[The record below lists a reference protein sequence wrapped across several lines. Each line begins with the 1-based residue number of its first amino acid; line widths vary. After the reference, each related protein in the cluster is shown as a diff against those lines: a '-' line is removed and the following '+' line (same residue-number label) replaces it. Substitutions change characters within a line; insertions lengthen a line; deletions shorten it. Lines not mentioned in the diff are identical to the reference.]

1 MKSPGGGGEPAGF
14 VRHANVLP
22 QRWLVQ
28 LVLFG
33 PQTTVQRL
41 TLNEDQTGEWEIPL
55 GGGVERAVVV
65 VSAHAPVTTE
75 VASYQY
81 SVR

>member
-1 MKSPGGGGEPAGF
+1 
-14 VRHANVLP
+14 
-22 QRWLVQ
+22 
-28 LVLFG
+28 VLFG

-41 TLNEDQTGEWEIPL
+41 ELNPDQTGEWEIPL
-55 GGGVERAVVV
+55 GGGVDRAVVV
-65 VSAHAPVTTE
+65 ISAYAPVTTE